1 MLTIFYDLE
10 TSDRNPVGQIINY
23 SFILVDER
31 YEVLDELSGL
41 IRISRLQIPDPGA
54 ILANRTDVIEH
65 QKLAND
71 SEPVALGKIRDFI
84 HAAIQRAQGAVAL
97 VGYNS
102 ARFDLG
108 YLRTSLIRNG
118 INPYFKNLIVPRDLL
133 HVVQKCYLTCEQ
145 FRDAIRNQRQDQD
158 TLSLSLETVGHAFG
172 LLSGVQVHESRED
185 VILTINVAKRIRE
198 MSDLDVTTFDGYEGH
213 SVHSTAGSGA
223 VYLISRPEYDLTESS
238 YVSKTPMTIL
248 DANHKAALWIDLDKF
263 GMNGNRGAI
272 SWRSLGKHAFFM
284 SEHSVQDPSLQDL
297 ARRAIRK
304 FKGITL
310 YNFFEKSSCD
320 IEMDIYR
327 LGFDIQDRFYQ
338 AVATNDRSILDG
350 CPSKD
355 PLVLW
360 TRRQLASE
368 NASIE
373 DSKTAEI
380 LRKYAL
386 YRYGGKFQIVKSV
399 SEDRAEHENY
409 QESLGCTVQRLIHL
423 QEAAVMKEAHD
434 DQKLLSSLEAFIR
447 SSDIFSVA
455 GRELVPMWSR

>member
-1 MLTIFYDLE
+1 MIESLALSTHAMCLS
-10 TSDRNPVGQIINY
+10 THAT
-23 SFILVDER
+23 LV
-31 YEVLDELSGL
+31 
-41 IRISRLQIPDPGA
+41 
-54 ILANRTDVIEH
+54 
-65 QKLAND
+65 
-71 SEPVALGKIRDFI
+71 
-84 HAAIQRAQGAVAL
+84 
-97 VGYNS
+97 
-102 ARFDLG
+102 
-108 YLRTSLIRNG
+108 
-118 INPYFKNLIVPRDLL
+118 
-133 HVVQKCYLTCEQ
+133 
-145 FRDAIRNQRQDQD
+145 
-158 TLSLSLETVGHAFG
+158 
-172 LLSGVQVHESRED
+172 
-185 VILTINVAKRIRE
+185 
-198 MSDLDVTTFDGYEGH
+198 
-213 SVHSTAGSGA
+213 
-223 VYLISRPEYDLTESS
+223 
-238 YVSKTPMTIL
+238 
-248 DANHKAALWIDLDKF
+248 
-263 GMNGNRGAI
+263 
-272 SWRSLGKHAFFM
+272 
-284 SEHSVQDPSLQDL
+284 
-297 ARRAIRK
+297 
-304 FKGITL
+304 
-310 YNFFEKSSCD
+310 FEKSSCD

-355 PLVLW
+355 LLVLW